1 MSEVTTVDPATGAVL
16 ASYPG
21 PDADGALAVLAAVHA
36 AQPSWSARPVGG
48 RAPLIRGVG
57 GPVGRGSAGGRARR
71 IRGVGGRLRKGS
83 AELAALMT
91 AEMGKPIA
99 EARAEVEKSATACD
113 YYAASGPAFLE
124 PRTVETG
131 PGQRS
136 WGAHEP
142 LGVVLAVMPW
152 NFPFWQ
158 VLRFAAPTLL
168 AGNTAILKHSPNVTG
183 CALAIERVFA
193 DAGLPADAFRSIVV
207 AEADVPEVSRALIED
222 DRIAAVSLTG
232 SERAGAAVAAA
243 AGRVIKKSLLELGG
257 SDPFVVLADADLDL
271 AVAGAVRS
279 RFINSGQS
287 CLAAKRFVVHGAV
300 ADEFSRR
307 FAAAV
312 ADLRVG
318 DPRDEATAI
327 GPMARADLRD
337 GLERQVCES
346 VAAGAAVLTGGGR
359 LAGPGAFFAPP
370 LLGGVALDMPVMAE
384 ETFGP
389 VAAVI
394 SVADDDE
401 AVRVANATRYGLGAS
416 VWSGDPEP
424 ALAVGRR
431 ITSGALFV
439 NTVVASDP
447 RLPFGGTKRSGY
459 GRELGEAGALEFTN
473 ARTYVVGGGV
483 PAGPPTE

>member
-1 MSEVTTVDPATGAVL
+1 MSEVTTVDPATGEPLATYPAADVDAVL
-16 ASYPG
+16 E
-21 PDADGALAVLAAVHA
+21 VLDAVHG
-36 AQPSWSARPVGG
+36 AQPAWAARPVEE
-48 RAPLIRGVG
+48 RAALVRAVG
-57 GPVGRGSAGGRARR
+57 AQLRTQAG
-71 IRGVGGRLRKGS
+71 
-83 AELAALMT
+83 ELAALMT
-91 AEMGKPIA
+91 AEMGKPVG

-113 YYAASGPAFLE
+113 YYADHGPGFLV
-124 PRTVETG
+124 PRMVETEG
-131 PGQRS
+131 PRRS
-136 WGAHEP
+136 WVAHEP

-152 NFPFWQ
+152 NFPYWQ

-183 CALAIERVFA
+183 SALAIEQVFRS
-193 DAGLPADAFRSIVV
+193 AGLPEDVFRSIVV
-207 AEADVPEVSRALIED
+207 AEADVPNVSRALIED

-257 SDPFVVLADADLDL
+257 SDPFVVLADADLDV
-271 AVAGAVRS
+271 AVAGAVKS

-287 CLAAKRFVVHGAV
+287 CLAAKRFVVHAAV
-300 ADEFSRR
+300 ADEFTRR

-318 DPRDEATAI
+318 DPRKESTDI
-327 GPMARADLRD
+327 GPMARGDLRD
-337 GLERQVCES
+337 GLERQVRAS
-346 VAAGAAVLTGGGR
+346 VSAGATVRTGGAP
-359 LAGPGAFFAPP
+359 LHGPGAFFAPTV
-370 LLGGVALDMPVMAE
+370 LGDVTLDMPVMAE

-394 SVADDDE
+394 PVADDDA

-416 VWSGDPEP
+416 VWSRDPEH

-483 PAGPPTE
+483 PEGPASE